1 MQSRLRKGVERTS
14 RKREEFLSTL
24 SGLPAAAL
32 EWRPG
37 EGAWTLL
44 EIVEHLVLAEQNVLV
59 DLSDLKGLEVRSRS
73 WLNVVRYWLVLG
85 VLRFKIPVP
94 VPSEGMVPKGGRP
107 LSELADLWERQHAAL
122 LTFVSELAP
131 TAESSPIFVH
141 PVTGPLTVTEAV
153 RMLEVHLDRHIGQ
166 ARKTMGLWAS
176 R

>member
-1 MQSRLRKGVERTS
+1 MHPRLKKRVERAS
-14 RKREEFLSTL
+14 QKREELLSEL
-24 SGLPAAAL
+24 SGLPVAAL
-32 EWRPG
+32 EWRPA

-44 EIVEHLVLAEQNVLV
+44 EIVEHLVLAEQDVLI
-59 DLSDLKGLEVRSRS
+59 DLSNLKGLEVRARS
-73 WLNVVRYWLVLG
+73 WTNVARYWLVLG

-94 VPSEGMVPKGGRP
+94 VPSEGMVPNGGRP
-107 LSELADLWERQHAAL
+107 LAELADLWERQHAAL

-131 TAESSPIFVH
+131 TAASDPIFAH

-166 ARKTMGLWAS
+166 ARRTMERWAS